1 MRKVD
6 MAAYNSTRSVV
17 DKRQLQWYSVL
28 GDMPSISEQP
38 NLHACAHLYASDR
51 NSLVLVPNVVE
62 VGNDY
67 SAIASL
73 SHTVVFHSE
82 ASDLAMTDADGRP
95 RWFCQE
101 FQVDRVSY
109 GRGYVTSRIWRE
121 DGVHVASQSQD
132 GLIRMRGSN
141 ERLMGD
147 ALTNN
152 LNKKGLMTAREIF
165 GIPGMKVKL

>member
-6 MAAYNSTRSVV
+6 MTAYNSGRSVV
-17 DKRQLQWYSVL
+17 DKRQLQWYSVF
-28 GDMPSISEQP
+28 GAMPSDQP

-51 NSLVLVPNVVE
+51 NSLKVIPNFVE

-82 ASDLAMTDADGRP
+82 AGELAMVDPDGKK

-101 FQVDRVSY
+101 FQVDRVSH
-109 GRGYVTSRIWRE
+109 GRGFVTSRIWRE

-132 GLIRMRGSN
+132 GLIRMKGSN

-147 ALTNN
+147 ALTNS

-165 GIPGMKVKL
+165 GIPGKRGKL